1 MPSPLPLFDTDWFTT
16 ISLILI
22 GMVPGVLIGASFAL
36 TAVGA

>member
-1 MPSPLPLFDTDWFTT
+1 MHSPLPLFDTDWFTT

-22 GMVPGVLIGASFAL
+22 GMVIGGMLGVSFAL